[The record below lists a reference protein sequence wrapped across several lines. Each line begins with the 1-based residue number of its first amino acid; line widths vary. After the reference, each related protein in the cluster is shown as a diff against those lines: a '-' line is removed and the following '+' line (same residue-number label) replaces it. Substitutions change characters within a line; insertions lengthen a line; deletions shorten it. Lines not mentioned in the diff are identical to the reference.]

1 MSQAQKDMLASMHVS
16 QERGSIA
23 LSNRPKTAATTSYY
37 DESRIKDKLKYLD
50 NLEDSMNTDIDRILQ
65 QDITKKKKPTV
76 KLTKQMVLENAM
88 AEELGE
94 VQTLMLR
101 DKGIEYF
108 DDVRGKD
115 GFRLEDLFNIECLLA
130 SHNRIRD
137 VFGVSQLTT
146 LVELNLSFNELSDLT

>member
-1 MSQAQKDMLASMHVS
+1 
-16 QERGSIA
+16 
-23 LSNRPKTAATTSYY
+23 
-37 DESRIKDKLKYLD
+37 
-50 NLEDSMNTDIDRILQ
+50 MNTDIERILQ
-65 QDITKKKKPTV
+65 QDLTKKKKPTV

-115 GFRLEDLFNIECLLA
+115 GFKLEELFNIECLLA
-130 SHNRIRD
+130 SHNKIRD

-146 LVELNLSFNELSDLT
+146 LVELNLSFNELSDLTGIENLTLLESLHLNRNNLTIITPIQSLKGLKVL